1 MKTEMELVDNAIAM
15 LQAFKDGKKLKY
27 FLPAGSK
34 PQLVDGATHLMQ
46 IICYGYEITIAPE
59 PKEHWAVVAG
69 DGNQTIFMDEEKAK
83 AACERW
89 GGRPSILS
97 PYTLEHYRQVM
108 P

>member
-15 LQAFKDGKKLKY
+15 IQAYKAGKKLTYTDPPHGTPKK
-27 FLPAGSK
+27 FF
-34 PQLVDGATHLMQ
+34 GAQHL
-46 IICYGYEITIAPE
+46 ICLIGYGYEITIAPE